1 MKSIALVLLFLSFVA
16 ITTAQSQGC
25 IVINGNSDCP
35 APTQWQS
42 PNTASGSTSS
52 GPAPFNEL
60 EAFQV
65 CSGSCAAPSR
75 RASVTCPGG
84 NFNVTV
90 ELQACDVSTA
100 SKDQFV
106 PGFDNDTCLTW
117 GYAPAR
123 VVQTVEIT
131 IDCTTLQCQC
141 IYIPQ
146 AIVLSI
152 SDINQYVFGVVFTN
166 GNPAGIT
173 ISNTVTCPSSSCSA
187 PAPVFDGTI
196 TTASITTGTGIIT
209 TGTPPF
215 TSSSKHSS
223 AAVVGS
229 SSSSSSSLA
238 LILGLALGLG
248 IPFLCCCCL
257 LLIAGII
264 LLILFLKRGGVSSN
278 TFWMPSRT

>member
-1 MKSIALVLLFLSFVA
+1 MKTIALVLLFLSFVA

-25 IVINGNSDCP
+25 IVVNGNSECP

-42 PNTASGSTSS
+42 PNTASGSTNR

-65 CSGSCAAPSR
+65 CSGSCSANR
-75 RASVTCPGG
+75 RACIGG
-84 NFNVTV
+84 NYNVSV

-100 SKDQFV
+100 TNDQFV
-106 PGFDNDTCLTW
+106 SGFDNDTCLTW

-123 VVQTVEIT
+123 VVQTIEIT
-131 IDCTTLQCQC
+131 IDCSAPQCQC
-141 IYIPQ
+141 MYIPQ
-146 AIVLSI
+146 ALVLSV
-152 SDINQYVFGVVFTN
+152 SNINDYVFGVVFTN
-166 GNPAGIT
+166 GNPA
-173 ISNTVTCPSSSCSA
+173 ISIENTVTCPSSACVA
-187 PAPVFDGTI
+187 PPPVFDGTV

-209 TGTPPF
+209 TGTPPPP
-215 TSSSKHSS
+215 SSSTIVPSS
-223 AAVVGS
+223 NA

-248 IPFLCCCCL
+248 IPFVLCCCL
-257 LLIAGII
+257 LIIAGII

-278 TFWMPSRT
+278 TFWMPSRS